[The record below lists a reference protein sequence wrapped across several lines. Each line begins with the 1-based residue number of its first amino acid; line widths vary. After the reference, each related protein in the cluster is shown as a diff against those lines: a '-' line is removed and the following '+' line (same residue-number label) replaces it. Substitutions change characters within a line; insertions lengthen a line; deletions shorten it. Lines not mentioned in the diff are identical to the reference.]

1 MNFLEIFQYSFF
13 TRALISGIFLAALL
27 AILGIFV
34 VIRRMSFFSDGV
46 AHASLAGIALA
57 VIFSLNP
64 LLIAIISAVIFSLF
78 IYFLEKKTNLSSD
91 ALIGLIFT
99 TGMALGVVLISLK
112 AGYQPDLMSFLFGNI
127 LAITQLD
134 SQIMIIVSLLLL
146 SLLIFIKNDLLLAS
160 LDRVGAYLKEIKI
173 SRLEIAFYVVL
184 AVAIILGIKML
195 GIILVSALLLIP
207 PSSAKLLSRSFK
219 GFFWKSLL
227 ISELTIIF
235 GLFFS
240 FYFNWPTGATIVLT
254 GAVIF
259 FLILLLNKIGFSS
272 KFK

>member
-112 AGYQPDLMSFLFGNI
+112 AGYQPDLMSFLFDNI

-146 SLLIFIKNDLLLAS
+146 TLLIFIKNDLLLAS

>member
-146 SLLIFIKNDLLLAS
+146 TLLIFIKNDLLLAS